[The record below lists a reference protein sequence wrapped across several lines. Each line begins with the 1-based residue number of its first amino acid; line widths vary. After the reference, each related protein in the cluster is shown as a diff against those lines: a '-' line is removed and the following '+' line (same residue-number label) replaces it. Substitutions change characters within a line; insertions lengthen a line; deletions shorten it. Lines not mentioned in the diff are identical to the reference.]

1 MTKSEVIRNDILEAL
16 KFSRQLEAMEHFLNQ
31 QFNNIKQDEEAIRKY
46 IIEATAVLDKINKN
60 L

>member
-16 KFSRQLEAMEHFLNQ
+16 KFSKQLEAMEHFLNQ